1 MRRGVYHFKLLGTKM
16 IDGNQATPCIDGIL
30 IVVVIVLLVW
40 LFVSK
45 W

>member
-1 MRRGVYHFKLLGTKM
+1 M
-16 IDGNQATPCIDGIL
+16 IAHGAVKFLSARVRELFAMNIDIIL